1 MYCYRCMNQIP
12 DNGFCPRC
20 GAVTQPERIAHH
32 IVPGTVLNNKYIVGN
47 SLGEGGFG
55 ITYIGRDL
63 NLDVRVAIKE
73 YYPVGFASRNNTLNN
88 DITPSSEKQ
97 QAFFHKGKERFLQEA
112 RSLARFSNEKGVVF
126 VRDYFEACGTAYI
139 VMEYLDGITLQEYL
153 RQHKTIEAEK
163 AFRMMLPIITS
174 LEHIHKEGIIHRDIS
189 PDNIMYMPDGSL
201 KLMDFGSARFFT
213 NDEKEMS
220 VLVKQ
225 GYAPEEQYRRNGA
238 QGPWTDVYALCATI
252 YKCITGVAP
261 EDSLNRMHTDTL
273 KPPSALGVRITQQL
287 EGVLMYGLAVYQ
299 QQRCKD
305 MAQLRA
311 LVNDAL
317 SRQATGFAT
326 AVGVGAYAQ
335 MNAGDPYRTRSVA
348 EENRN
353 FAYQNDDY
361 QKTYGD
367 GYYDRR
373 GAMGGYQQ
381 QQQQQIL
388 EKPKRTS
395 TSVLLIIL
403 IVVLL
408 ACVGVLAYFLLR
420 DPDPEP
426 TPSDST
432 SATEKRQEDEQTD
445 ASSEDEVSESQED
458 EGNALIEVPD
468 VVGYDADDADQTLAL
483 SGFKVKLTTKYD
495 NEHDK
500 GEVTG
505 QIPSGGKKAEK
516 GSTVE
521 LTVSDGP
528 VPTEKPEEPD
538 GYTSAELEQQGTS
551 YDFSDGKTLYCHFTG
566 DIRSISLR
574 SRATS
579 YSEAIDEVYQDDKV
593 SYIKTVYD
601 FYYVNYNGKKGYVKK
616 KYFTTSASA
625 EYIKWD
631 GGFPA
636 GMWVFSKADGTL
648 HLRASADTDG
658 KVLASIPKR
667 GPMKLI
673 KIQAGQDD
681 GVLFDMVE
689 YNGIEGY
696 VPDDYISDDF
706 AATLRSDV
714 PGM

>member
-1 MYCYRCMNQIP
+1 MNQIP
-12 DNGFCPRC
+12 DNGFCPHC
-20 GAVTQPERIAHH
+20 GAVTQPERVAHH
-32 IVPGTVLNNKYIVGN
+32 ISPGTVLINKYIVGN

-63 NLDVRVAIKE
+63 NLDIRVAIKE
-73 YYPVGFASRNNTLNN
+73 YYPVGFASRNNTVNN
-88 DITPSSEKQ
+88 EITPSSEKQ

-112 RSLARFSNEKGVVF
+112 RSLARFSKEKGVVL
-126 VRDYFEACGTAYI
+126 VRDFFEACGTAYI
-139 VMEYLDGITLQEYL
+139 VMEYLEGITLQEYL
-153 RQHKTIEAEK
+153 RQHKTIDAEN

-189 PDNIMYMPDGSL
+189 PDNIMYMNDGTL

-252 YKCITGVAP
+252 YKCITGTAP
-261 EDSLNRMHTDTL
+261 DDSLNRMHTDTL
-273 KPPSALGVRITQQL
+273 RPPSALGVRISPQL
-287 EGVLMYGLAVYQ
+287 ESVLMYGLAVYQ

-305 MAQLRA
+305 MAELRA

-317 SRQATGFAT
+317 SHPSTGFAV
-326 AVGVGAYAQ
+326 AIGAGAYAQ
-335 MNAGDPYRTRSVA
+335 MNGNDPYRTRAAA

-353 FAYQNDDY
+353 FAYQNDEY

-367 GYYDRR
+367 GYINRR
-373 GAMGGYQQ
+373 GGTGDFQQ
-381 QQQQQIL
+381 QQTQQ
-388 EKPKRTS
+388 PKKS
-395 TSVLLIIL
+395 SMSVLLIIL

-408 ACVGVLAYFLLR
+408 ACVGVLAYFLLK
-420 DPDPEP
+420 DSDPEP
-426 TPSDST
+426 SPSDST
-432 SATEKRQEDEQTD
+432 SATEKKQDDEQS
-445 ASSEDEVSESQED
+445 ASSSEDEQSESKE
-458 EGNALIEVPD
+458 EEESALVEVPD
-468 VVGYDADDADQTLAL
+468 VVGIDVVDAEQTLEL
-483 SGFKVKLTTKYD
+483 SGFAVKISTKYD

-500 GEVTG
+500 GKVTAQTPG
-505 QIPSGGKKAEK
+505 GGKKAEK
-516 GSTVE
+516 GATVE

-528 VPTEKPEEPD
+528 VPTEKPTEPE
-538 GYTSAELEQQGTS
+538 GYTSAELEQQGTG

-566 DIRSISLR
+566 NIRSISLR
-574 SRATS
+574 ARATS
-579 YSEAIDEVYQDDKV
+579 YSDAIDEVYQDDTV

-601 FYYVNYNGKKGYVKK
+601 FYYVSYKGQKGYVKK
-616 KYFTTSASA
+616 KYFVTSASS
-625 EYIKWD
+625 EYVPWD
-631 GGFPA
+631 GGFPR
-636 GMWVFSKADGTL
+636 GMWVFGKADGTL
-648 HLRASADTDG
+648 HLRASADIDG

-673 KIQAGQDD
+673 EIQAGQD
-681 GVLFDMVE
+681 GSVLFDKVE
-689 YNGIEGY
+689 YNGIVGY